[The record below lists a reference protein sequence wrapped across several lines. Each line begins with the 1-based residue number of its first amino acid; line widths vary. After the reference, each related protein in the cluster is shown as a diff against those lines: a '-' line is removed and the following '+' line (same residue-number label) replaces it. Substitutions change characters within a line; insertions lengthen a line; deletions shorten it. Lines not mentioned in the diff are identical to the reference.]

1 MLILVGCLQDWNSLK
16 SEQFQKEFQMLGETL
31 VVSEE
36 VNEICEE
43 FVCKLYGSKLRSVPG
58 LYYHLCCA

>member
-1 MLILVGCLQDWNSLK
+1 
-16 SEQFQKEFQMLGETL
+16 MLGETL